1 MGWQFAFQEKQ
12 MSYFFLLNFTFIQF
26 LWIVSCGNVRRL
38 LVTVCKIL
46 VTSMQFSGALVT
58 SKVQFRTLFVMMGNP
73 KKIQSLLTD
82 RWSALLYVENF
93 FTHFWFRSLKGPLRC
108 YKPRPAELR
117 AVCVS
122 HVSHSPK
129 GHGCGSTPDTQPW
142 DGATLYEDKQC
153 WYACGSRRG
162 YGRELNFGLHLS
174 FSQILRGNV
183 LTPLV
188 FFCWQ

>member
-1 MGWQFAFQEKQ
+1 MKNKCLQ
-12 MSYFFLLNFTFIQF
+12 NFSFIRF
-26 LWIVSCGNVRRL
+26 LWIVSCGNVRCV

-46 VTSMQFSGALVT
+46 VTSMQFSGAWAT

-93 FTHFWFRSLKGPLRC
+93 FTHFWFRSLKGHLRR
-108 YKPRPAELR
+108 YKPRPAELW

-153 WYACGSRRG
+153 WYICGSRRG
-162 YGRELNFGLHLS
+162 NGKELKICLHFA
-174 FSQILRGNV
+174 FSQTLRRNIL
-183 LTPLV
+183 
-188 FFCWQ
+188 